1 MSSSEEKT
9 PTISPDQG
17 ATGETTTS
25 SENKE
30 AGTQT
35 GPSEEEEEVRYKEEY
50 TNAVIKLLKNISM
63 QDLELGRDILMESL
77 LEHFATERRSKRSEE
92 PDFLDETKEEF
103 ETYLALLKEV
113 KGHGGHNMELITIQY
128 ILKHKGE
135 YYWSALEDKVE
146 AYYKNLCIS
155 HSHQEK

>member
-1 MSSSEEKT
+1 
-9 PTISPDQG
+9 
-17 ATGETTTS
+17 
-25 SENKE
+25 
-30 AGTQT
+30 
-35 GPSEEEEEVRYKEEY
+35 
-50 TNAVIKLLKNISM
+50 M
-63 QDLELGRDILMESL
+63 QDPELGRDILMESL

-113 KGHGGHNMELITIQY
+113 KAHGGHNMELITIQY

-146 AYYKNLCIS
+146 AYYQNLCIS
-155 HSHQEK
+155 RSHQEK